1 MLRPE
6 PWDIVIILIVAALLF
21 GANRLPETARALGR
35 GIREFRDALTGKD
48 EVKTNDTPSA
58 TSDTHRDNN

>member
-6 PWDIVIILIVAALLF
+6 PLDIIIILLVAALVF
-21 GANRLPETARALGR
+21 GPNRLPETARALGR

-58 TSDTHRDNN
+58 AADSHRDNK